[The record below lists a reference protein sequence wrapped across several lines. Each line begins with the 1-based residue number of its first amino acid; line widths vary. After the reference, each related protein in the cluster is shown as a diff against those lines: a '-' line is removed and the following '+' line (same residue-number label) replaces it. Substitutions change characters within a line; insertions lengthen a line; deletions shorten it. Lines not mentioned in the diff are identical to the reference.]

1 MLPEI
6 IHYYHWTG
14 FEDKRYPGVAR
25 EFIDNG
31 CRRFTFT
38 DGLLNEI
45 LLKRPEKKEFLRDL
59 CRDLKIEFVSAHGL
73 CGLYY
78 DLDIP
83 DPEERK
89 TMIRDHIRAMELAKE
104 FGSQT
109 YTVHVGAYYYCHKRM
124 PVEVL
129 RQNALDA
136 LKQLV
141 PEAERIGIIVA
152 VENSFEKPNSAKEVL
167 SLVTPF
173 DGNPAIGVCYDAG
186 HANCMCSAPGKKHE
200 DYPEYFRNSWWDKG
214 VEFEDGALDLLKP
227 HVVTCHLHD
236 NNGLSD
242 LHALPGD
249 GTVDWKDLIAKLQE
263 CPRMLDYQSEVN
275 CVGGTNWAGLSPAPA
290 GGYSVRR
297 LTETF
302 RKLGFQD
309 SVK

>member
-1 MLPEI
+1 LDGKLFDMNIPEP
-6 IHYYHWTG
+6 
-14 FEDKRYPGVAR
+14 DQ
-25 EFIDNG
+25 
-31 CRRFTFT
+31 
-38 DGLLNEI
+38 
-45 LLKRPEKKEFLRDL
+45 
-59 CRDLKIEFVSAHGL
+59 LKI
-73 CGLYY
+73 
-78 DLDIP
+78 
-83 DPEERK
+83 
-89 TMIRDHIRAMELAKE
+89 MIESHKKAMAIAAD
-104 FGSQT
+104 FGCKT
-109 YTVHVGAYYYCHKRM
+109 YTVHVGAHHYCNEKISLDI
-124 PVEVL
+124 L
-129 RQNALDA
+129 RPLALES
-136 LKQLV
+136 LEKLL
-141 PEAERIGIIVA
+141 PTAEKLGIIIA

-186 HANCMCSAPGKKHE
+186 HANCMRSVPGKKHE

-214 VEFEDGALDLLKP
+214 VEFEDGALELLKP

-249 GTVDWKDLIAKLQE
+249 GTVCWDDLITKLQE
-263 CPRMLDYQSEVN
+263 CPRMLDFQSEVN

-290 GGYSVRR
+290 GGYSIRR